1 MNRKKTKS
9 YSVAKANLTACL
21 TASLV
26 TLQGLAGCAGSSKRP
41 SIRNEAPR
49 ANLPVGPSFAEKTPT
64 REASTELLQKSVARV
79 LGFTDVGDIALTV
92 FQDTESAL
100 YETLA
105 TQASTPSGTAP
116 DPIFYYSPV
125 FIAGSPKLMP
135 LPSGELNVTMPNMYT
150 QQAVRQVISDR
161 MADVLAQYKI
171 KVEKIGMLPMEGL
184 KAEIK
189 AFGKTYSDG
198 VDMDAE
204 FRTIVFKVPSAD
216 VPQTVIDALKNS
228 KDKNEA
234 GLEFLDALS
243 MITIKYEYY
252 VQQYGSQQCRMNV
265 STEDIRNMFADQEGC
280 PPPPDQAKIAEGL
293 KFVNDT
299 RPSAAA
305 SVNSKL
311 AALMQAGSTVTACLA
326 AKEAR
331 KLQAG
336 MSVSCT
342 KGGTRSIDQEK
353 NGTGTNYSPM
363 VTEFLAKTI
372 EPSLK
377 SEIAK
382 ADAATWSDEV
392 MAAVIRMFGNPQ
404 EYAQIV
410 DSINNE
416 IQNKDV
422 TELDNK
428 YYNKVANFFYT
439 MRNHDV
445 TDQANSKVDQSS
457 GGSKS
462 SQKAKGGGGGFNLNI
477 PGNFGFGV
485 GVGGSGSTANGNASE
500 QFKRDYNE
508 FHKLMRNIN
517 NSVDSGSNEAVTQ
530 TSQYLYNMGFD
541 HGIEKVNGKFQIIPR
556 INIAVRADTNKAE
569 QYAQSMRTNDLGEIV
584 REKENIPVQL
594 QGPEPAELVVRIQC
608 SPDPSPASWT
618 GTKEYLTQ
626 FQWEQSAAFWNKL
639 SDKVT
644 AAVFQG
650 GCSFLGVKMW
660 YRNAERNMGMAPRV
674 LDVTVHGVVVNTTTT
689 TGADGQPK
697 VSETF
702 ERSLPIAIEVRR
714 ENTEAKP
721 AEGNIAIDAKAKRF
735 TKIRISQ

>member
-1 MNRKKTKS
+1 VKQAT
-9 YSVAKANLTACL
+9 
-21 TASLV
+21 
-26 TLQGLAGCAGSSKRP
+26 
-41 SIRNEAPR
+41 
-49 ANLPVGPSFAEKTPT
+49 
-64 REASTELLQKSVARV
+64 TELLQKSVARV
-79 LGFTDVGDIALTV
+79 LGFTDVGDVALTV

-105 TQASTPSGTAP
+105 TQASTPTGTAP

-125 FIAGSPKLMP
+125 FIAGSPKLLP
-135 LPSGELNVTMPNMYT
+135 LPSGELNVTMPNEFT

-161 MADVLAQYKI
+161 MADALAQYKI
-171 KVEKIGMLPMEGL
+171 RVEKIGMLPMDQL

-216 VPQTVIDALKNS
+216 VPQVVIDALRNS
-228 KDKNEA
+228 KDAATA
-234 GLEFLDALS
+234 GREFLDYLS
-243 MITIKYEYY
+243 MITISYSYY

-280 PPPPDQAKIAEGL
+280 PAGPSQAEMTASLEKVRADG
-293 KFVNDT
+293 
-299 RPSAAA
+299 RSQASAD

-311 AALMQAGSTVTACLA
+311 AALMKAGNTVTACLA

-331 KLQAG
+331 KLQAA

-342 KGGTRSIDQEK
+342 KGGTRDVDQAK
-353 NGTGTNYSPM
+353 DGVNYSPM

-377 SEIAK
+377 SQIARLDSSK
-382 ADAATWSDEV
+382 WTDDV
-392 MAAVIRMFGNPQ
+392 MAAVIRMFGDPERFKSVVN
-404 EYAQIV
+404 
-410 DSINNE
+410 DINSE
-416 IQNKDV
+416 IQRKDV
-422 TELDNK
+422 SELDND
-428 YYNKVANFFYT
+428 YYNKVANFYYT

-445 TDQANSKVDQSS
+445 TDQSSKYVDNSR
-457 GGSKS
+457 GGSTS
-462 SQKAKGGGGGFNLNI
+462 SQNAKGGGGGI
-477 PGNFGFGV
+477 SAFGFGV
-485 GVGGSGSTANGNASE
+485 GANSSNASGNANE
-500 QFKRDYNE
+500 TFKKDYNE
-508 FHKLMRNIN
+508 FHNLMRNIN
-517 NSVDSGSNEAVTQ
+517 QSQDAGNSEAVTQ

-541 HGIEKVNGKFQIIPR
+541 HGIEKVNGVFNIFPK
-556 INIAVRADTNKAE
+556 INIAVRADTNNAE
-569 QYAQSMRTNDLGEIV
+569 QFAQSMRTNDLGDIV
-584 REKENIPVQL
+584 RETENIPVQL

-608 SPDPSPASWT
+608 SPEPSPASWT

-626 FQWEQSAAFWNKL
+626 FQWEQSPAFWDKI

-660 YRNAERNMGMAPRV
+660 YRNAEKNTGMAPRV
-674 LDVTVHGVVVNTTTT
+674 LDITVHGVVVNSTTT

-702 ERSLPIAIEVRR
+702 ERSLPIAVEVRR
-714 ENTEAKP
+714 ENSEEKP
-721 AEGNIAIDAKAKRF
+721 AEGNLAINAGNKRF

>member
-1 MNRKKTKS
+1 
-9 YSVAKANLTACL
+9 
-21 TASLV
+21 
-26 TLQGLAGCAGSSKRP
+26 
-41 SIRNEAPR
+41 
-49 ANLPVGPSFAEKTPT
+49 
-64 REASTELLQKSVARV
+64 VARV

-105 TQASTPSGTAP
+105 TQASTPTGTAP

-125 FIAGSPKLMP
+125 FIAGSPKLLP
-135 LPSGELNVTMPNMYT
+135 LPSGELNVTMPNEYT

-171 KVEKIGMLPMEGL
+171 RVEKIGMLPMEGL

-189 AFGKTYSDG
+189 AFGKTYSEG

-216 VPQTVIDALKNS
+216 VPQTVIDALRNS
-228 KDKNEA
+228 KDAETA
-234 GLEFLDALS
+234 GREFLDSLS
-243 MITIKYEYY
+243 MITLTYEYY

-280 PPPPDQAKIAEGL
+280 PAAPSQADITAALEKVKAE
-293 KFVNDT
+293 
-299 RPSAAA
+299 RSPSAAE

-331 KLQAG
+331 KLQAA

-342 KGGTRSIDQEK
+342 KGGTRDIDQAKE
-353 NGTGTNYSPM
+353 GVNYSPM

-377 SEIAK
+377 SQIARVDSSK
-382 ADAATWSDEV
+382 WTDDV
-392 MAAVIRMFGNPQ
+392 MAAVIRMFGDPDRFKSVVN
-404 EYAQIV
+404 
-410 DSINNE
+410 DINSE
-416 IQNKDV
+416 IQRKDV
-422 TELDNK
+422 SELDND
-428 YYNKVANFFYT
+428 YYNKVSNFYYT

-445 TDQANSKVDQSS
+445 TDQSSKYVDNSFGTSSSKSNSKS
-457 GGSKS
+457 
-462 SQKAKGGGGGFNLNI
+462 GGGGFNI
-477 PGNFGFGV
+477 GPFGIGAN
-485 GVGGSGSTANGNASE
+485 GGSGSGNASE

-517 NSVDSGSNEAVTQ
+517 QSQDAGNSEAVTQ

-541 HGIEKVNGKFQIIPR
+541 HGIEKVNGVFNIFPK
-556 INIAVRADTNKAE
+556 INIAVRADTNNAE
-569 QYAQSMRTNDLGEIV
+569 QFAQSMRTNDLGNIV

-594 QGPEPAELVVRIQC
+594 TGAEDAELVVRIQC

-618 GTKEYLTQ
+618 GAKEYLTQ
-626 FQWEQSAAFWNKL
+626 FQWERSAAFWDRL
-639 SDKVT
+639 SDNVT
-644 AAVFQG
+644 NAVFQG

-660 YRNAERNMGMAPRV
+660 YRNAESNTGMAPRV
-674 LDVTVHGVVVNTTTT
+674 LDITVHGVVVNSTTT

-714 ENTEAKP
+714 ENSEDKP
-721 AEGNIAIDAKAKRF
+721 AEGNIAINAGNKRF